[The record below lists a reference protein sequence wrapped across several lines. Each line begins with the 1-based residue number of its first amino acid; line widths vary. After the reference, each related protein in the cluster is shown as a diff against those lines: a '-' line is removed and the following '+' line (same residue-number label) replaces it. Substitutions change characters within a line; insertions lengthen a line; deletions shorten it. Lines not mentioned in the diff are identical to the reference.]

1 LFFSVL
7 KYCMLAQRF
16 DNRVINVRRPV
27 ASEFDVMLH
36 LAAETGEGAV
46 RHTFQLYVPAAAVT
60 RNTITF

>member
-1 LFFSVL
+1 
-7 KYCMLAQRF
+7 MLAQRF